1 MEKVDRQVDQPG
13 HLGGTEVG
21 MKAAVYHRYRPPGD
35 ALAIEEIEK
44 PACGERDVLVRIEA
58 AALNRRD
65 LRHVAGLPWTVRL
78 GTQQKQ
84 RSMILGSD
92 LAGQVEAVGAQVT
105 RFEPGDEVY
114 AWVDSGA
121 FAEYIALPENALE
134 IKPRNLTIEQAA
146 AVPFAAQTALQ
157 GLLDHAGVRPE
168 HKVLVNGASGGVG
181 TFAVQIARAFG
192 AEVTAVCSTEDLARI
207 RALGANRAIDYTR
220 VDFTRQGYRYDVI
233 LDIAA
238 RTPISRCRRVLKP
251 TGSYVL
257 TGHPP
262 GGKIGG
268 YRRSLALRANSR
280 LTSGTLLSF
289 ESVPDVEGLA
299 FLTDMIE
306 HWKVVPV
313 VDRVYPLVGVP
324 DAMRY
329 LQEGHVRGKVV
340 IDVASVRAGGSSRPH
355 RLRSIR
361 GAADRRAAP
370 VGWSSATGG

>member
-1 MEKVDRQVDQPG
+1 
-13 HLGGTEVG
+13 
-21 MKAAVYHRYRPPGD
+21 MKAVVYHRYRPPGE
-35 ALAIEEIEK
+35 ALAIEEIGK
-44 PACGERDVLVRIEA
+44 PSIGERQVLVRVEA

-78 GTQQKQ
+78 GTKQQHKA
-84 RSMILGSD
+84 MILGSD
-92 LAGQVEAVGAQVT
+92 LAGEIEAVGTHVT
-105 RFEPGDEVY
+105 RFAPGDEVY

-121 FAEYIALPENALE
+121 FAEYIALPEDALE
-134 IKPRNLTIEQAA
+134 LKPRNLSIEQAA

-157 GLLDHAGVRPE
+157 GLLDQAGVRPE
-168 HKVLVNGASGGVG
+168 QKVLVNGASGGVG

-192 AEVTAVCSTEDLARI
+192 AEVTAVCATKDLARI
-207 RALGANRAIDYTR
+207 RALGANHAIDYTR
-220 VDFTRQGYRYDVI
+220 VDFTRQGHRYDVI

-238 RTPISRCRRVLKP
+238 RTPISRCRHVLKP

-257 TGHPP
+257 AGHPP
-262 GGKIGG
+262 GGKLGR
-268 YRRSLALRANSR
+268 YRRSLAVRVNSSV
-280 LTSGTLLSF
+280 TSATLLSF

-313 VDRVYPLVGVP
+313 VDRVYPLDGVP

-340 IDVASVRAGGSSRPH
+340 IDVASVRESGSRRPH
-355 RLRSIR
+355 RLRTVS
-361 GAADRRAAP
+361 RRN
-370 VGWSSATGG
+370 G